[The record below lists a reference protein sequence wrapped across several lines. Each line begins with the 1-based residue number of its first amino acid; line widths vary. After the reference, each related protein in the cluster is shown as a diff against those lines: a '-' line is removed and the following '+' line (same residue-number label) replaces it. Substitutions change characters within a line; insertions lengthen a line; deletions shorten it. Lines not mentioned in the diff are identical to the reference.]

1 MFQKSEIKRILPL
14 LLFFLCY
21 TLLFIIWVKT
31 FFYTLP
37 FLLGLILAILIQP
50 FIGFLEK
57 KLHFPRTAAALAV
70 TLVVLTAVFAAIAF
84 LGFFAI
90 KEITSFLITVSSGNF
105 TGFSEPVTHFL
116 NRIGEFLGQ
125 FNIDFVNSNKQELLE
140 LVQNS
145 MDLIAACLSTVLSVV
160 TSLPTV
166 ITLCIVLIFST
177 FFLARDLK
185 QLQAWVKSIISASAV
200 FHLKSAA
207 ENSSGTGRKYMLSYL
222 LIYFITFCETY
233 VILTILGIP
242 YPLTISLIT
251 AVADLL
257 PILGPGIVFTPLAI
271 YQLLIGVYSRGIGLL
286 IGWLI
291 ITCIRQIIEPKL
303 VSSTAKVHPL
313 GMLCAIYFSLVSGS
327 IWVLF
332 YVMGLLILYSAFK
345 ETGALPSLTHN
356 NKNTRS
362 EF

>member
-1 MFQKSEIKRILPL
+1 M
-14 LLFFLCY
+14 
-21 TLLFIIWVKT
+21 
-31 FFYTLP
+31 
-37 FLLGLILAILIQP
+37 
-50 FIGFLEK
+50 
-57 KLHFPRTAAALAV
+57 
-70 TLVVLTAVFAAIAF
+70 
-84 LGFFAI
+84 
-90 KEITSFLITVSSGNF
+90 
-105 TGFSEPVTHFL
+105 
-116 NRIGEFLGQ
+116 
-125 FNIDFVNSNKQELLE
+125 
-140 LVQNS
+140 
-145 MDLIAACLSTVLSVV
+145 
-160 TSLPTV
+160 
-166 ITLCIVLIFST
+166 CIRDRIFST

-222 LIYFITFCETY
+222 LIYF
-233 VILTILGIP
+233 
-242 YPLTISLIT
+242 
-251 AVADLL
+251 
-257 PILGPGIVFTPLAI
+257 
-271 YQLLIGVYSRGIGLL
+271 
-286 IGWLI
+286 